1 MTHIIRPA
9 TIADAAAICDIY
21 NPYILDTVISFET
34 EPVTPEQMRH
44 RILDITSQFPWLVC
58 VEDGKILGYAYAT
71 KWRARAAY
79 QHAVETSVYL
89 SPAAA
94 GKGFGSALYRALI
107 AELKK
112 LPVHVVIG
120 GIALPNEA
128 SVALH
133 EKMGYEKVAH
143 FAQVG
148 KKFER
153 WIDVGYW
160 QRVL

>member
-34 EPVTPEQMRH
+34 EPVTPEQMSH

-79 QHAVETSVYL
+79 QHAVESSVYL

-120 GIALPNEA
+120 GIALPNAA